1 MRRRNLS
8 NAQSPCIPNRAA
20 QENKHEY
27 ENDAVQRKINNSENV
42 TTALTRRWR
51 AYGSERIW
59 QDVLPQ
65 VGDGWMPA
73 DCARHSSHSHRTVMT
88 SLLMASDLIMTDRN
102 TCLPRSPPSPT
113 DIPVGCGGVHLL
125 LFLHLLLLPRAQPVC
140 NKRGMGAL
148 EDACWVF
155 CR

>member
-1 MRRRNLS
+1 MHM
-8 NAQSPCIPNRAA
+8 SPCIPNRAA
-20 QENKHEY
+20 RENKHEY
-27 ENDAVQRKINNSENV
+27 ENDAVQRKINNSENI
-42 TTALTRRWR
+42 TAALTRRWR

-102 TCLPRSPPSPT
+102 TCLPRTLTPPSP
-113 DIPVGCGGVHLL
+113 PRHLCGMWGCSSSSSSSPGVTVV
-125 LFLHLLLLPRAQPVC
+125 Q
-140 NKRGMGAL
+140 
-148 EDACWVF
+148 
-155 CR
+155 